1 MRKGRCSI
9 VTSDPLGCQIKARLA
24 ECGGICEVARVTGVK
39 HATVYSWIKGT
50 TRPKGDHLE
59 SLAAALHTTPEELLS
74 GSGRQHA
81 FTLDELAVLA
91 VTVYS
96 GSPWASYGKLKSY
109 IDTHGGELPQLET
122 EAKEVTRNGRQY
134 RR

>member
-1 MRKGRCSI
+1 MRRGVSKVRAVGAFGTKLKALIEAKSS
-9 VTSDPLGCQIKARLA
+9 VTEL
-24 ECGGICEVARVTGVK
+24 ARVTNSGVT
-39 HATVYSWIKGT
+39 TVYSWITGRSLPMPERMEK
-50 TRPKGDHLE
+50 LE
-59 SLAAALHTTPEELLS
+59 QFFGVTADELLS

>member
-39 HATVYSWIKGT
+39 SATIYSWIKGT

-59 SLAAALHTTPEELLS
+59 SLAAALHTTPDELLGAS
-74 GSGRQHA
+74 RHPEHLTMEQVA
-81 FTLDELAVLA
+81 ALA
-91 VTVYS
+91 TSTYS
-96 GSPWASYGKLKSY
+96 GTAWASYGKLKGY
-109 IDTHGGELPQLET
+109 IDTHGGQLPPQ
-122 EAKEVTRNGRQY
+122 KEVRMDGET
-134 RR
+134 

>member
-39 HATVYSWIKGT
+39 SATIYSWIKGT
-50 TRPKGDHLE
+50 TRPTGDHLAQ
-59 SLAAALHTTPEELLS
+59 LAAALHTTPEALLGPRRPIYLS
-74 GSGRQHA
+74 
-81 FTLDELAVLA
+81 LDEIALLA
-91 VTVYS
+91 VTTYS
-96 GSPWASYGKLKSY
+96 RSPWASYGKLKCY
-109 IDTHGGELPQLET
+109 MDTHGGELPPVEI